1 MPIYASLTFRIPA
14 MTVSLD
20 LSDKDRLILANQYEI
35 LSKLD
40 ENESDTYVLLA
51 KSLRDGHKWLY
62 QTQLE
67 NMLSENLSDEE
78 TQHVLDIAGLY
89 GTLKD
94 SYSRISDKSGIDE
107 ELLDFP
113 GFDGNNE
120 YELLNFANAL
130 VENGRYEVTLEP
142 KGKNSHMPTT
152 ETYRRMIA
160 KWRELGEPIYPFDRE
175 TIIAILEAR
184 TYLSQRTS

>member
-1 MPIYASLTFRIPA
+1 

-35 LSKLD
+35 LSKLG

-51 KSLRDGHKWLY
+51 KSLRGGHKWLY

-94 SYSRISDKSGIDE
+94 PR
-107 ELLDFP
+107 
-113 GFDGNNE
+113 
-120 YELLNFANAL
+120 
-130 VENGRYEVTLEP
+130 V
-142 KGKNSHMPTT
+142 
-152 ETYRRMIA
+152 
-160 KWRELGEPIYPFDRE
+160 
-175 TIIAILEAR
+175 
-184 TYLSQRTS
+184 